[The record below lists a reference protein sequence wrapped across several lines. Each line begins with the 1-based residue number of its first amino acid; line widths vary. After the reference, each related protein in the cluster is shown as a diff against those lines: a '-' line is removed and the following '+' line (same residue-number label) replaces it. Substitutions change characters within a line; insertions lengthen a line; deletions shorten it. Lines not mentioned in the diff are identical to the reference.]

1 MSNYERPGDEIRM
14 PKAKKRALS
23 SSSDSSESEGASEE
37 KVVEKAKKKKNHA
50 EKKVKTTTS
59 SSDEQAKAK
68 KAKKERKE
76 QPEKAKEVAKESALP
91 VKESEKKKPLVEP
104 VVHKTTTVKDMLRL
118 KRDKMRKIE
127 QGKTTSSGTTT
138 ATDDEGGESES
149 VSSLAVSESSRDSH
163 PETAA
168 PVNVNVDNGVKE
180 ISLPEN
186 LPTDIASLIANLKQ
200 QVESTAST
208 KSNVFDVHIMD
219 QLVTIDNG
227 AKNVSASVRV
237 QTFNYLEQFMP
248 ITKKTLFTKVRKHR
262 VEQVENKVKNEV
274 NKLRKIVIETM
285 PLAIA
290 KYDMELKQYEAR
302 KSIQNVVGDMSFE
315 ANVPRKKYH
324 WHDSSRLV
332 LAEIQQ
338 NIQDLYKIAK
348 PKKETVDD
356 FLLRKFSEEVVPLW
370 PEGWIKP
377 EDLKRE
383 LERKKKKET
392 KARIAAA
399 APDTIQPKSNT
410 ASTSNGKASIQA
422 QKTENPAKQSE
433 TDVPMVNG
441 KAQKPTMIPVPSSSP
456 ASVIKR
462 SSDHSINSIIS
473 SSPSPPTTSHSAKA
487 FETIKPRV
495 IDLEKLTSPNDLLKV
510 VAPKSSLPKFSSS
523 SDLPIDIGTP
533 EKASVDKVR
542 RSDSSDSD
550 CVEIVG
556 EFSPIKPVKSLYNNN
571 NNNINKGNL
580 PASHPAP
587 IAKKIKKHGSDDGE
601 HETDYSKII
610 MGIQSLTVRGLFSDL
625 SKLLTVLL
633 NGLKIFLTFTIII
646 NRIFVPFF
654 RIPRRLIS
662 SW

>member
-23 SSSDSSESEGASEE
+23 SSSDSSDSEGASEE

-59 SSDEQAKAK
+59 SSDEQAKVK

-76 QPEKAKEVAKESALP
+76 QPEKLKEVAKESAQP
-91 VKESEKKKPLVEP
+91 VKESDKKKPVIEP

-168 PVNVNVDNGVKE
+168 PANANVNGVKE

-219 QLVTIDNG
+219 QLVAIDNG
-227 AKNVSASVRV
+227 AKNVSSSVRV

-262 VEQVENKVKNEV
+262 VEQVEKKVKTEV
-274 NKLRKIVIETM
+274 NKLRKIVVETM
-285 PLAIA
+285 PLTIT
-290 KYDMELKQYEAR
+290 KYEMELKQYEAR

-332 LAEIQQ
+332 LAEIHQ
-338 NIQDLYKIAK
+338 NIQDLYKMAK
-348 PKKETVDD
+348 PKKETVED
-356 FLLRKFSEEVVPLW
+356 FLLRKFREEVVPLW
-370 PEGWIKP
+370 PEGWIKL

-383 LERKKKKET
+383 LERKKKKEA

-399 APDTIQPKSNT
+399 APDTVQPKSNT

-422 QKTENPAKQSE
+422 QKTENPSKQSE

-510 VAPKSSLPKFSSS
+510 VQPKSSLSKFNSSPG
-523 SDLPIDIGTP
+523 LPIDTGTP
-533 EKASVDKVR
+533 ERASVDKVR

-556 EFSPIKPVKSLYNNN
+556 EFSPIKPVKSLYHHNN
-571 NNNINKGNL
+571 NNNINKVNMPTSQL
-580 PASHPAP
+580 AP
-587 IAKKIKKHGSDDGE
+587 IAKKVKKHGSDDGE

-610 MGIQSLTVRGLFSDL
+610 MGIQSLTVRRFFS
-625 SKLLTVLL
+625 
-633 NGLKIFLTFTIII
+633 NH
-646 NRIFVPFF
+646 
-654 RIPRRLIS
+654 
-662 SW
+662 